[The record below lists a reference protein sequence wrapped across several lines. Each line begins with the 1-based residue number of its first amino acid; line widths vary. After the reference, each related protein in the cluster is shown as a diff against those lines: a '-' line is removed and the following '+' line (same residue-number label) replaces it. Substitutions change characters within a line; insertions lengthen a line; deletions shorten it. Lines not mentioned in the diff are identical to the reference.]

1 MQPKKY
7 KKTNSRPNRAVW
19 TVFVNCAHW
28 RGSTLAIYKTVMI
41 IFPLN
46 LQTITITLDVVKW
59 RWGDIHLLC
68 KRKKTKLTTVNCG
81 PIVEHVRHFW
91 GLINCDREVEKR
103 VNCTIHVMF
112 EAEVFQLR
120 VYIIVS
126 ITRRR
131 QLRLFTFC
139 QKLGAWPLSLPR
151 QIFKRSELQQQAAL
165 QRKQTAKHELAHQPI
180 ET

>member
-1 MQPKKY
+1 
-7 KKTNSRPNRAVW
+7 
-19 TVFVNCAHW
+19 
-28 RGSTLAIYKTVMI
+28 
-41 IFPLN
+41 
-46 LQTITITLDVVKW
+46 
-59 RWGDIHLLC
+59 
-68 KRKKTKLTTVNCG
+68 
-81 PIVEHVRHFW
+81 
-91 GLINCDREVEKR
+91 
-103 VNCTIHVMF
+103 MF

-165 QRKQTAKHELAHQPI
+165 QRKQTA
-180 ET
+180 